1 METTESLIVKIQPRF
16 EGDPTP
22 AAFYDISGRVDSD
35 GFEFTSSADG
45 ATASAQISLFTL
57 FPLEDK
63 RWTEY
68 ATAQEAVEDS
78 KFYFNIPARTEIQIW
93 EAASWHDESPKLL
106 FGGLVMQ
113 VEEERIG
120 GGIVQRLT
128 CSDYT
133 ALLDERVVEQYRV
146 PRDTYG
152 WEMIKGGVAYDDGL
166 VGIAQISSTPDF
178 TTTTTPTAYRDF
190 THVSYD
196 ATKDINKATC
206 AKHDFIKG
214 ERFKHQPTGIEYEI
228 VGTSGDAVFYRRSGT
243 SGALSLTSGFRVW
256 SHRILVT
263 TIEDHLYARNQ
274 TFNFPNIPHF
284 SSSFYVIHDI
294 TSNLKFVSIHRVSTA
309 TATASSPF
317 TDVTVVNIT
326 SIGSVHPNKNT
337 NSAELAFVECSVEH
351 PFSVGQTVR
360 FTGGNSGD
368 QVELLSPW
376 LDGLTES
383 PASSGLYAAT
393 VREVTSPYSF
403 AIDNDLTTGDAAV
416 EIAGYADGYPIR
428 AQAYTLSIFEAVRNN
443 NPFQDSYDS
452 IDVNYKGYVNEV
464 ETARY
469 NPILYGY
476 KDSYPNE
483 PSDEADPF
491 GSRAK
496 IWIDFSRKG
505 SELDGVAFDPTTNS
519 ATSPVRHL
527 SKILNRATG
536 DRSLFV
542 TIPNVTVEYNNSTN
556 VLTIGISAAGSNIFA
571 GDRISISNING
582 APTGT
587 DADAIS
593 NQELVIT
600 AVPSMLEVDL
610 EDDANSAIP
619 SDFTIPASATCTVR
633 LLPSYDNETGDI
645 KMFTARP
652 HSLIPGESIELVNF
666 KANTKISEVD
676 DENFTITEAITAND
690 PGGGKYSSVSINVG
704 GIDPDIELY
713 PDNNLHKSEKAM
725 MVSSGAELSAPARR
739 HRVIHARRNDGVTE
753 LTVVTAEIIN
763 SYEVIDA
770 SNFYVWID
778 KHDSAFFENN
788 HIVRILGLAAPFSG
802 RFRVVEVESTRIQL
816 NSSNAFQAGAYRPV
830 TAATYSSPNLTYTS
844 TAHGFVA
851 GQKVSVDGG
860 TIYWSVN
867 EAEIISVTANTFV
880 VARQNEAPE
889 VAFVPS
895 GYVKLARVTEAIST
909 TTFERYKDVLDNK
922 WKAYF
927 TSSNHGLAVGDEI
940 YIDITSGSEEMLCES
955 GVAKITKV
963 AGKQFH
969 FEANGSGA
977 IAPIEVSVSYLA
989 TVTRAFPSTTG
1000 AAGSIGLMI
1009 SRADDAYQ
1017 EQEAFFVS
1025 GIGHTNFDA
1034 SVPMRAGR
1042 IKRVEYRSASG
1053 AEKIHWGDNGVIT
1066 IYFQKDIGDLQT
1078 KFGEGRSI
1086 YCDISSSSATH
1097 GYDYTHAFS
1106 GIYTIFDAGNTG
1118 RVGEHTDLGAEP
1130 NTFFIRFI
1138 GKPRPSTVSSTE
1150 LHSFIG
1156 GGAVIS
1162 ADYLAYVDGRANVSN
1177 TTPYAIGAPGV
1188 SKKYTPKTR
1197 RTFITSF
1204 QYLKNGTAK
1213 IVTSADTKLNYNDK
1227 DKVYFS
1233 SSDSGL
1239 GQHGRPARAVFANK
1253 VTERDFRYKV
1263 GASSVQATKV
1273 VSAAGSTTWQI
1284 HLKTAP
1290 PQASYSAWNI
1300 PFKLIGI
1307 SNSLALPT
1315 TAAKNAVKA
1324 LGKSAG
1330 WAYSSYSYDATKKI
1344 ITLTGGPSHAS
1355 AINVGLGSKCFV
1367 SFMDGTVV
1375 SAPASSYVVSPNRIA
1390 TTKSDWAVDKI
1401 LNVFQKPS
1409 TGVSERNYASDL
1421 RIKRQGGALV
1431 EIKYYEWLEAITA
1444 GSYSVTAGGG
1454 DRTYTVTTVEPHNLG
1469 TYQPSVEFKGASGS
1483 WLNISALSFVNGIT
1497 VTSPNTFTFNYP
1509 AAATLTSVACEIRTK
1524 KAYTPSATN
1533 LTMPRNPGV
1542 YVSGRTA
1549 IKFVEEQWSSLRG
1562 DRFYLDGSAPT
1573 GGAGTSKLSSTWT
1586 IAMQATKLPTAGNYA
1601 AIFQHGTP
1609 NGAPYLSFGI
1619 DSSGHPWASLMAGG
1633 VRAKYTA
1640 TNITLVA
1647 EEDCVLQLRV
1657 AYSTSS
1663 AATVYISKN
1672 TGPEQAL
1679 SVTGIY
1685 RAVWDSPLPIPWSS
1699 SGAGTFVLGMEQ
1711 DTAGVYRYPITAHLG
1726 EIIAYDTDLGPD
1738 EGLKLRAWMMHKW
1751 ALVNFI
1757 DSDLVP
1763 DYRDLRNVPNN
1774 ELADSSQVKNAQFGG
1789 RTLKQ
1794 VLDSIAKTTGARFWV
1809 DKNKNLQ
1816 YKELNTKNLV
1826 KNSILQDERAVSSS
1840 RYWNLSN
1847 FAVVTQDPADA
1858 SKQPGPY
1865 GYGYALGFSGT
1876 AAGYAHTDFIT
1887 ENPDKTTI
1895 SADKYYFVSAY
1906 MKASDTTKAALRVHF
1921 YTSETNTV
1929 GSSFDISYVDATPL
1943 SRNNEWQ
1950 RIWSIVKTPATTA
1963 KISVGVVKLSS
1974 ATTANVYATS
1984 FSCVQLTG
1992 SYGFADEGLAY
2003 ETAPARPFLNS
2014 GDTASSFIPM
2024 PTYPFE
2030 SPDTIRSGGAVANRL
2045 YLYAST
2051 VNSDENGNTITNET
2065 LGQSVLEY
2073 TYDYVQGI
2081 WKSHGKIIEASQAE
2095 DKASTQYELTGKAQ
2109 AFWKDNGDTINSY
2122 EFDHPYNGSDAILQV
2137 GSVIPYIWSEV
2148 GVVEP
2153 MIVKSHKTSLIGS
2166 ELYHHVSLE
2175 QEPDYQ
2181 KNALVLI
2188 NRRQMQ
2194 VDLATAPEAR
2204 DRPPAVRNFR
2214 IESVDAD
2221 GKLSTIAN
2229 EFRMSWQYP
2238 FDDPLARGVRES
2250 GFEVQVRWRK
2260 RTVKDMNKKKMG
2272 RNATSTHISVGA
2284 STGGE
2289 PVRIVIYSKT
2299 TAFAG
2304 LTVGQPVNISGF
2316 PYNAASTTDVNL
2328 NGGYRVSDIAPGDKP
2343 LWFAYDVMAPRTTT
2357 PDGQVTYVTRKA
2369 VNILA
2374 SAVPVAFMVTY
2385 TAFQGGTFGEWK
2397 NINTKIPGTSFAW
2410 DPVASGP
2417 ISATTASEISSIGGQ
2432 ADLDFQFRIRAVAT
2446 NSSNVSVYSVYT
2458 VYPSGDAFMTIAT
2471 TKTLEG

>member
-22 AAFYDISGRVDSD
+22 AAFYDISGRIDSD

-93 EAASWHDESPKLL
+93 EAASWHDESPELL

-152 WEMIKGGVAYDDGL
+152 WEMIKGGVAYEDGL
-166 VGIAQISSTPDF
+166 VGIAQISSTPDP
-178 TTTTTPTAYRDF
+178 TPYRNF

-196 ATKDINKATC
+196 ATQDINKATS
-206 AKHDFIKG
+206 ASHDFIKG

-228 VGTSGDAVFYRRSGT
+228 VGISGDAVFYRRSSA

-256 SHRILVT
+256 SHKILVT
-263 TIEDHLYARNQ
+263 TVEDHLYARNQ
-274 TFNFPNIPHF
+274 TFNFPNIAHF
-284 SSSFYVIHDI
+284 NSSFYAIHEI
-294 TSNLKFVSIHRVSTA
+294 TSNLKFVSMHRVSTA

-326 SIGSVHPNKNT
+326 SIGSVDPNSNKN
-337 NSAELAFVECSVEH
+337 SADFAFAECSIEH

-360 FTGGNSGD
+360 FTAD
-368 QVELLSPW
+368 QKALLSPW
-376 LDGLTES
+376 LNLLSES

-393 VREVTSPYSF
+393 VRSVTSPYSF
-403 AIDNDLTTGDAAV
+403 AIDNDLTTGDAPV

-428 AQAYTLSIFEAVRNN
+428 VQAYTLSIFEAVRNS

-452 IDVNYKGYVNEV
+452 IGVNYKGYVDEV
-464 ETARY
+464 ETTRY

-483 PSDEADPF
+483 PVNEADPL

-536 DRSLFV
+536 DRSLFA
-542 TIPNVTVEYNNSTN
+542 TIPNVTVIYDNSTK
-556 VLTIGISAAGSNIFA
+556 VLTLDIFA
-571 GDRISISNING
+571 GGSLNIVVGDRISISNISG

-587 DADAIS
+587 DADTIA

-600 AVPSMLEVDL
+600 SIPSLVTVDL

-619 SDFTIPASATCTVR
+619 NDFTIPASATCTVR
-633 LLPSYDNETGDI
+633 LLPNYDDDTGDI
-645 KMFTARP
+645 KIFTERP
-652 HSLIPGESIELVNF
+652 HSLIAGETIDLVNF

-676 DENFTITEAITAND
+676 DANFTITEVSTAND
-690 PGGGKYSSVSINVG
+690 PSGGKYSSISIDVG

-713 PDNNLHKSEKAM
+713 PDNNLHKSEKATM
-725 MVSSGAELSAPARR
+725 ISSGAELSAPARK
-739 HRVIHARRNDGVTE
+739 HRVIHAMRETTTK
-753 LTVVTAEIIN
+753 LTVVTAEIVN
-763 SYEVIDA
+763 SYEVI
-770 SNFYVWID
+770 NTNEFYVWLD
-778 KHDSAFFENN
+778 DNAEAFFANN
-788 HIVRILGLAAPFSG
+788 QRVRVLGLSAPFSG
-802 RFRVVEVESTRIQL
+802 RFRVKEILDNRVRLYSQSTLGPGVSRI
-816 NSSNAFQAGAYRPV
+816 V
-830 TAATYSSPNLTYTS
+830 TAASYSSPNITYTS
-844 TAHGFVA
+844 SAHGFVE
-851 GQKVSVDGG
+851 GQKVNVSGD
-860 TIYWSVN
+860 TINWSVT
-867 EAEIISVTANTFV
+867 EGEIISAATNTFV
-880 VARQNEAPE
+880 VARQNAAPT
-889 VAFVPS
+889 VPFVPN
-895 GYVKLARVTEAIST
+895 GLVNLAKVTEAIGITS
-909 TTFERYKDVLDNK
+909 FSRYKGSRTIGGETKTDK
-922 WKAYF
+922 IWSAYF
-927 TSSNHGLAVGDEI
+927 VADNHGLAVGDEI
-940 YIDITSGSEEMLCES
+940 YIDIASGPDQVLCES
-955 GVAKITKV
+955 GFAKITKV
-963 AGKQFH
+963 LRNQFH
-969 FEANGSGA
+969 FEASGSGEILSLSSPA
-977 IAPIEVSVSYLA
+977 DISA

-1000 AAGSIGLMI
+1000 SSGSIGLMI

-1053 AEKIHWGDNGVIT
+1053 SELIHWGDNGVIT
-1066 IYFQKDIGDLQT
+1066 LYFNKNLGEDL
-1078 KFGEGRSI
+1078 KKSFGEGRSA
-1086 YCDISSSSATH
+1086 YFDISSSSVYGTAYANT
-1097 GYDYTHAFS
+1097 FS
-1106 GIYTIFDAGNTG
+1106 GIYTVFDSGDTG
-1118 RVGEHTDLGAEP
+1118 TVGEHIDLGISPA
-1130 NTFFIRFI
+1130 TFFIRFI
-1138 GKPRPSTVSSTE
+1138 GRPRPALALSAN
-1150 LHSFIG
+1150 LHVVAQGSI
-1156 GGAVIS
+1156 IS
-1162 ADYLAYVDGRANVSN
+1162 ADYLEYVDGRANVSN
-1177 TTPYAIGAPGV
+1177 TSPYVIGTPGT
-1188 SKKYTPKTR
+1188 KKYKPTVRKTPISAFAYLATGDAQ
-1197 RTFITSF
+1197 IATSVSS
-1204 QYLKNGTAK
+1204 KVADGTE
-1213 IVTSADTKLNYNDK
+1213 
-1227 DKVYFS
+1227 VYFS
-1233 SSDSGL
+1233 SSDTGL
-1239 GQHGRPARAVFANK
+1239 GQRAHSGRKIK
-1253 VTERDFRYKV
+1253 VDKRSDTQFRYKV
-1263 GASSVQATKV
+1263 GASSVKATEV
-1273 VSAAGSTTWQI
+1273 RSEAGSTTWQI
-1284 HLKTAP
+1284 KLASAP
-1290 PQASYSAWNI
+1290 PQAYYPAWNI

-1307 SNSLALPT
+1307 SNSLALPN

-1324 LGKSAG
+1324 LNKSAG

-1355 AINVGLGSKCFV
+1355 TIRVSPGPNAKV
-1367 SFMDGTVV
+1367 SFLNGPSV
-1375 SAPASSYVVSPNRIA
+1375 SAPAGSYVISPN
-1390 TTKSDWAVDKI
+1390 TDKGVVKSDWALNNI

-1421 RIKRQGGALV
+1421 RIKRRGGAIV
-1431 EIKYYEWLEAITA
+1431 EIKYYEWLEAITP
-1444 GSYSVTAGGG
+1444 GTYSVTAAGAA
-1454 DRTYTVTTVEPHNLG
+1454 RRYTVTTVEPHNLG
-1469 TYQPSVEFKGASGS
+1469 SFQPAVEFKGSSGA
-1483 WLNISALSFVNGIT
+1483 WQEISGLDNPVVIS
-1497 VTSPNTFTFNYP
+1497 SPNTFTFT
-1509 AAATLTSVACEIRTK
+1509 ALAGTIETSVACQIRTR
-1524 KAYTPSATN
+1524 KAYTPDSTH
-1533 LTMPRNPGV
+1533 LTMPRNPDV

-1549 IKFVEEQWSSLRG
+1549 IKFVASQWSSLRG
-1562 DRFYLDGSAPT
+1562 DRFYLDGSVPT
-1573 GGAGTSKLSSTWT
+1573 GGAGTSKLSSTWA
-1586 IAMQATKLPTAGNYA
+1586 IAMQATELPTAGNYA
-1601 AIFQHGTP
+1601 TVFQHGTVA
-1609 NGAPYLSFGI
+1609 NAPYLSFGI
-1619 DSSGHPWASLMAGG
+1619 DSDGHPWASFIVNSGG
-1633 VRAKYTA
+1633 TRTKYTA
-1640 TNITLVA
+1640 TDITLYA
-1647 EEDCVLQLRV
+1647 GEDCVLQLRV
-1657 AYSTSS
+1657 AYSTST

-1672 TGPEQAL
+1672 TGPEQTL
-1679 SVTGIY
+1679 SVPTIY
-1685 RAVWDSPLPIPWSS
+1685 RGGWGGSLSA
-1699 SGAGTFVLGMEQ
+1699 SGSNAGTLILGMEQ
-1711 DTAGVYRYPITAHLG
+1711 DGSLTYRYPITAHVG
-1726 EIIAYDTDLGPD
+1726 EIIAYDTALSAA
-1738 EGLKLRAWMMHKW
+1738 EGLELRAWMMHKW

-1757 DSDLVP
+1757 DSGLVP

-1794 VLDSIAKTTGARFWV
+1794 VLESITKTTGAKFWV

-1816 YKELNTKNLV
+1816 YKELNTKNLI
-1826 KNSILQDERAVSSS
+1826 KNSIMQDERAVSSS

-1858 SKQPGPY
+1858 AKQPGPY
-1865 GYGYALGFSGT
+1865 GYGYALGYSGT
-1876 AAGYAHTDFIT
+1876 AAGYAHSDFIT
-1887 ENPDKTTI
+1887 ENPDKTAVA
-1895 SADKYYFVSAY
+1895 ADKYYFVSAY
-1906 MKASDTTKAALRVHF
+1906 MKTSDTTKAALRVHF
-1921 YTSETNTV
+1921 YASGVNTV
-1929 GSSFDISYVDATPL
+1929 GSSHDISYVDATPL
-1943 SRNNEWQ
+1943 TRNNEWQ

-1963 KISVGVVKLSS
+1963 KLSVGAIKLSS
-1974 ATTANVYATS
+1974 ATAVNVYATN

-1992 SYGFADEGLAY
+1992 AYGFADEGLAY
-2003 ETAPARPFLNS
+2003 ELAPARPFLNS

-2024 PTYPFE
+2024 ATYPFE
-2030 SPDTIRSGGAVANRL
+2030 SPETIRSGGAVANRL

-2081 WKSHGKIIEASQAE
+2081 WRSHGKIIEASQAE

-2109 AFWKDNGDTINSY
+2109 AFWKDSGDTINSY
-2122 EFDHPYNGSDAILQV
+2122 EFDHPYNGSAAILEV
-2137 GSVIPYIWSEV
+2137 GSVVPYIWSEV
-2148 GVVEP
+2148 NVVEP
-2153 MIVKSHKTSLIGS
+2153 MIVKSHRTSLIGS

-2188 NRRQMQ
+2188 GRRQLQ

-2272 RNATSTHISVGA
+2272 RTASTTHISVGA
-2284 STGGE
+2284 STGGD
-2289 PVRIVIYSKT
+2289 PVRIVIYSKLT
-2299 TAFAG
+2299 KFSG
-2304 LTVGQPVNISGF
+2304 LKVGQPVNISGLN
-2316 PYNAASTTDVNL
+2316 YNAASTTDVNL
-2328 NGGYRVSDIAPGDKP
+2328 NGSYRVSEIDSTNN
-2343 LWFAYDVMAPRTTT
+2343 LWFAYDVLAPRTTT
-2357 PDGQVTYVTRKA
+2357 PDGQVTYVTRSA
-2369 VNILA
+2369 VNIVA
-2374 SAVPVAFMVTY
+2374 KAVPDKFMVSY
-2385 TAFQGGTFGEWK
+2385 TADQGGTFGEWK

-2410 DPVASGP
+2410 DPVSSGP
-2417 ISATTASEISSIGGQ
+2417 ISAATASEISSIGGQ

-2446 NSSNVSVYSVYT
+2446 NSSKVSVYSVYT

>member
-78 KFYFNIPARTEIQIW
+78 KFYFDIPARTEIQIW
-93 EAASWHDESPKLL
+93 EAASWYTESPKLL

-152 WEMIKGGVAYDDGL
+152 WEMIKGGVAYEDGL
-166 VGIAQISSTPDF
+166 VGIAQVSSAPDETP
-178 TTTTTPTAYRDF
+178 YRDF

-196 ATKDINKATC
+196 STQDINKATS
-206 AKHDFIKG
+206 ASHDFIKG

-228 VGTSGDAVFYRRSGT
+228 VGTSGDAVFYRRSSA

-256 SHRILVT
+256 SHKILAT
-263 TIEDHLYARNQ
+263 TVEDHLYARNQ
-274 TFNFPNIPHF
+274 TFNFPNIAHF
-284 SSSFYVIHDI
+284 NSSFYAIHEI
-294 TSNLKFVSIHRVSTA
+294 TSNLKFVSMHRVSTA
-309 TATASSPF
+309 TATATSPF
-317 TDVTVVNIT
+317 VDVTVVNIT
-326 SIGSVHPNKNT
+326 SIGSVDPNNNK
-337 NSAELAFVECSVEH
+337 NSAEFAFAECSAVQ
-351 PFSVGQTVR
+351 PFSVGQTIR
-360 FTGGNSGD
+360 FTAD
-368 QVELLSPW
+368 QVDLFSPW
-376 LDGLTES
+376 LDALAES

-393 VREVTSPYSF
+393 VRSVTSPYSF
-403 AIDNDLTTGDAAV
+403 AIDNDLTTGDAPV

-428 AQAYTLSIFEAVRNN
+428 TQAYTLSIFEAVRNN

-452 IDVNYKGYVNEV
+452 IGVNYKDYVNEV

-483 PSDEADPF
+483 PAIEADPF

-571 GDRISISNING
+571 GDRISISNISG

-587 DADAIS
+587 DADTIA

-600 AVPSMLEVDL
+600 SIPSLIEVDL
-610 EDDANSAIP
+610 DDEANSAIP

-633 LLPSYDNETGDI
+633 LLPNYDDDTGDI
-645 KMFTARP
+645 KIFTERP
-652 HSLIPGESIELVNF
+652 HSLIPGETIDLVNF
-666 KANTKISEVD
+666 KVNAKISEVD
-676 DENFTITEAITAND
+676 DANFTITEVSTAND
-690 PGGGKYSSVSINVG
+690 PSGGKYSSISIDVG
-704 GIDPDIELY
+704 GTDPDIELY
-713 PDNNLHKSEKAM
+713 PDNNLHKSEKATM
-725 MVSSGAELSAPARR
+725 ISSGAELSSAARR
-739 HRVIHARRNDGVTE
+739 HRVIHAMRNSGVTK
-753 LTVVTAEIIN
+753 LTVVTAEIVN

-770 SNFYVWID
+770 DNFYVYID
-778 KHDSAFFENN
+778 ENTGAFFEDNQ
-788 HIVRILGLAAPFSG
+788 IVRVIGLSAPFSG
-802 RFRVVEVESTRIQL
+802 RFRVVEVYSTRVKL
-816 NSSNAFQAGAYRPV
+816 NRSGAFGAGAHRIV
-830 TAATYSSPNLTYTS
+830 TAATYSSPNITYTA

-851 GQKVSVDGG
+851 GQKVSVVGD
-860 TIYWSVN
+860 TIYWSVT
-867 EAEIISVTANTFV
+867 EAEIISVTTNTFV
-880 VARQNEAPE
+880 VARQNAAPT
-889 VAFVPS
+889 VPFVPS
-895 GYVKLARVTEAIST
+895 GYVILARVTEAISISL
-909 TTFERYKDVLDNK
+909 FGRYKDVFDNK

-940 YIDITSGSEEMLCES
+940 YIDITSGPEEMLCES

-963 AGKQFH
+963 VGKEFH
-969 FEANGSGA
+969 FEANGSGQML
-977 IAPIEVSVSYLA
+977 PIEVSVSYLA

-1000 AAGSIGLMI
+1000 TSGSVGLMI

-1025 GIGHTNFDA
+1025 GIGHTNFDS
-1034 SVPMRAGR
+1034 SVPVRAGR

-1053 AEKIHWGDNGVIT
+1053 SEKIHWGDNGIIT
-1066 IYFQKDIGDLQT
+1066 LYFNKTIKELQT
-1078 KFGEGRSI
+1078 FFGEGRSA
-1086 YCDISSSSATH
+1086 YFDITSSSA
-1097 GYDYTHAFS
+1097 YDPTYTNTFS
-1106 GIYTIFDAGNTG
+1106 GIYTVFDAGDTG
-1118 RVGEHTDLGAEP
+1118 TVGEHVDLGINPA
-1130 NTFFIRFI
+1130 TFFVRFI
-1138 GKPRPSTVSSTE
+1138 GRPRPSGVLAAN
-1150 LHSFIG
+1150 LHSVATG
-1156 GGAVIS
+1156 SVIS
-1162 ADYLAYVDGRANVSN
+1162 ADYLEYVDGRANVN
-1177 TTPYAIGAPGV
+1177 DTEPYGIGAPGT
-1188 SKKYTPKTR
+1188 SKKFRLATR
-1197 RTFITSF
+1197 RTPISFI
-1204 QYLKNGTAK
+1204 QYLANGTAE
-1213 IVTSADTKLNYNDK
+1213 ITTTVSPNVSDGRT
-1227 DKVYFS
+1227 VYFS

-1239 GQHGRPARAVFANK
+1239 RRHRTSKTK
-1253 VTERDFRYKV
+1253 VKVDKRTNTVFRYKV
-1263 GASSVQATKV
+1263 GGSSVKATRV
-1273 VSAAGSTTWQI
+1273 VSAAGSTTWTI
-1284 HLKTAP
+1284 KLAGTP
-1290 PQASYSAWNI
+1290 PQAYYSGWNI

-1307 SNSLALPT
+1307 STKAS
-1315 TAAKNAVKA
+1315 NAVKA
-1324 LGKSAG
+1324 LNKSAG
-1330 WAYSSYSYDATKKI
+1330 WDSGSYSYDATKKI

-1355 AINVGLGSKCFV
+1355 AINVSPGPNAKV
-1367 SFMDGTVV
+1367 SFMGGAKT
-1375 SAPASSYVVSPNRIA
+1375 SAPADSYVLSAKKETV
-1390 TTKSDWAVDKI
+1390 TTSVWSIDKI
-1401 LNVFQKPS
+1401 LSVFTKPS
-1409 TGVSERNYASDL
+1409 TGISERNYASDL

-1431 EIKYYEWLEAITA
+1431 QIKYYEWLEA
-1444 GSYSVTAGGG
+1444 VTAGTYQVTVGAG
-1454 DRTYTVTTVEPHNLG
+1454 QTYTVTTTEPHNLG
-1469 TYQPSVEFKGASGS
+1469 TYQPSVEFKGISGTYVDIGS
-1483 WLNISALSFVNGIT
+1483 PDSGLVNGIK
-1497 VTSPNTFTFNYP
+1497 VTSPTTFTFVRT
-1509 AAATLTSVACEIRTK
+1509 AAATESGACQIRTR
-1524 KAYTPSATN
+1524 KAYVPDSTH

-1549 IKFVEEQWSSLRG
+1549 IKFVASQWSSLRG
-1562 DRFYLDGSAPT
+1562 DRFYLDGSVPT
-1573 GGAGTSKLSSTWT
+1573 AGAGTSKLSSTWT
-1586 IAMQATKLPTAGNYA
+1586 IVMQATALPTAGNYA

-1609 NGAPYLSFGI
+1609 AGAPYLSFGL
-1619 DSSGHPWASLMAGG
+1619 DSDGHPWASFVTTGG
-1633 VRAKYTA
+1633 RTKYTA
-1640 TNITLVA
+1640 TDITLVA

-1657 AYSTSS
+1657 AYSTST

-1672 TGPEQAL
+1672 TGAEQAL
-1679 SVTGIY
+1679 SVTNIY
-1685 RAVWDSPLPIPWSS
+1685 RGLWDSALPVPWSS
-1699 SGAGTFVLGMEQ
+1699 SGAGTLVLGMEQ
-1711 DTAGVYRYPITAHLG
+1711 DSDSTYRYPITAHIG
-1726 EIIAYDTDLGPD
+1726 EIIAHDIDLGAAPAL
-1738 EGLKLRAWMMHKW
+1738 ELRAWMMHKW

-1774 ELADSSQVKNAQFGG
+1774 ELSDSSQVKNAQFGG

-1794 VLDSIAKTTGARFWV
+1794 VLDSIVKTTGARFWV

-1840 RYWNLSN
+1840 RYWNLTN

-1858 SKQPGPY
+1858 TRQPGPY

-1876 AAGYAHTDFIT
+1876 AAGEAHTDFIT

-1895 SADKYYFVSAY
+1895 SADEYYFVSAY
-1906 MKASDTTKAALRVHF
+1906 MKTSDTTKAALRVHF
-1921 YTSETNTV
+1921 YASGTNTV
-1929 GSSFDISYVDATPL
+1929 GSSHDISFVDATPL
-1943 SRNNEWQ
+1943 TRNNEWQ

-1963 KISVGVVKLSS
+1963 KLSVGAIKLSS
-1974 ATTANVYATS
+1974 AAAVSVYATN

-1992 SYGFADEGLAY
+1992 AYGFADEGLAY
-2003 ETAPARPFLNS
+2003 ELAPARPFLNS
-2014 GDTASSFIPM
+2014 GETDSSFIPM

-2095 DKASTQYELTGKAQ
+2095 DKASTQYELTGKAE
-2109 AFWKDNGDTINSY
+2109 AFFKDSGDTINSY
-2122 EFDHPYNGSDAILQV
+2122 EFDHPYNGSDAILEV
-2137 GSVIPYIWSEV
+2137 GSVVPYIWSEV

-2188 NRRQMQ
+2188 SRRQMQ

-2272 RNATSTHISVGA
+2272 VLPAKTHISVGA

-2289 PVRIVIYSKT
+2289 PVRIKIFSRT
-2299 TAFAG
+2299 TKFSG
-2304 LTVGQPVNISGF
+2304 LAVGQPVVISGA
-2316 PYNAASTTDVNL
+2316 PYNAAASTEVNP
-2328 NGGYRVSDIAPGDKP
+2328 NGSYRVSYVAANG
-2343 LWFAYDVMAPRTTT
+2343 LSFAYEVLAPKTTT

-2374 SAVPVAFMVTY
+2374 KAVAVKFMVSY
-2385 TAFQGGTFGEWK
+2385 TARQGGTFGEWK
-2397 NINTKIPGTSFAW
+2397 NINTKITGTSFAW
-2410 DPVASGP
+2410 NPVSSGP

-2458 VYPSGDAFMTIAT
+2458 VYPSGDDFMTIAT